1 MTTRTLFETF
11 RLIEKSPDKLDNEG
25 NSSYIDSILEHLRNI
40 LNTRRG
46 SVLIADNYGMPDLT
60 NFPGE
65 NLGEAVLELERMM
78 RVTIERYEPRLRNI
92 RISYNPDTSDA
103 LTLKFGLS
111 AELIIDNSG
120 QQRPIFFETVITS
133 DGIVKV
139 ER

>member
-11 RLIEKSPDKLDNEG
+11 RYIEKTLDKQDN
-25 NSSYIDSILEHLRNI
+25 NSSAYIDSILEHLRNI

-65 NLGEAVLELERMM
+65 NLAEAVQELEKMM
-78 RVTIERYEPRLRNI
+78 RITIERYEPRLRNI
-92 RISYNPDTSDA
+92 KISYNPDTSDA

-111 AELIIDNSG
+111 AELIVDNG
-120 QQRPIFFETVITS
+120 GRQHPIFFETVITS
-133 DGIVKV
+133 DGMVKV

>member
-1 MTTRTLFETF
+1 MSNRTIFEKL
-11 RLIEKSPDKLDNEG
+11 RLIEKNPNIINND
-25 NSSYIDSILEHLRNI
+25 SSLSIDSILEHLRNI

-65 NLGEAVLELERMM
+65 NLGEAVLELERIM
-78 RVTIERYEPRLRNI
+78 RVTIEHYEPRLRNI
-92 RISYNPDTSDA
+92 HINYNPDASDA

-111 AELIIDNSG
+111 AVLVDDDFGINH
-120 QQRPIFFETVITS
+120 PIFLETTITS
-133 DGIVKV
+133 DGMVKV

>member
-1 MTTRTLFETF
+1 MTARTLFETF
-11 RLIEKSPDKLDNEG
+11 RYIEKTPDRLDNS
-25 NSSYIDSILEHLRNI
+25 SSYTDSILEHLRNI

-65 NLGEAVLELERMM
+65 NLGEAVLELEKMM
-78 RVTIERYEPRLRNI
+78 RVTIERYEPRLKNI
-92 RISYNPDTSDA
+92 KISYNPDASDA

-111 AELIIDNSG
+111 AELIVDNAG

-133 DGIVKV
+133 DGMVKV